1 MISEPARQMMLN
13 VLIVEDD
20 ALIGMDLEWMVTDL
34 GYFVLG
40 PYRNLYEGVEH
51 AAHDEISF
59 ALLDF
64 DLGQGMNAMPIAEI
78 LSDRHIGFAFT
89 TGTASADI
97 RNLLPHATII
107 GKPVSETTLQR
118 VLP

>member
-1 MISEPARQMMLN
+1 MLN
-13 VLIVEDD
+13 ILIVEDD

-40 PYRNLYEGVEH
+40 PYSNLLEGVEH
-51 AAHDEISF
+51 ATRDDVGF

-64 DLGQGMNAMPIAEI
+64 DLGSGTNAIPIAEI

-97 RNLLPHATII
+97 RNLLPGATII